1 MPCIFAVDFAS
12 GNAGRLWPFG
22 QIFQTGA
29 ISGQVSTILALPSQD
44 SSVRALSYAR
54 VISGGRSCPA
64 LSRVHTYDLRQ
75 MLSNQEAV
83 VVVFK
88 FRSDYFTSRAAPR
101 APDVPDIAREC
112 GWQLIRYSEYLKS
125 MGILRRVANA
135 IIVVDGKQTVATML
149 DISRILERL
158 KPVNGQVVALIVNVS
173 KESVFLEIGY
183 HAKHSAFLG
192 SFQGPVIGVVKG
204 GFECDPLSW

>member
-1 MPCIFAVDFAS
+1 MHHRKSESGRGRSRKTTTREALEAGCRTALAQKSTPSNSLGKVSACAKTKSLSRSLSACLQAAAWLWVDCTFIPMHRCPPDSARAHAPRLDSCKCPDTCHASFAGDFAS

-88 FRSDYFTSRAAPR
+88 FRSDYFTSRPGTWFLTSH
-101 APDVPDIAREC
+101 V
-112 GWQLIRYSEYLKS
+112 S
-125 MGILRRVANA
+125 
-135 IIVVDGKQTVATML
+135 VV
-149 DISRILERL
+149 
-158 KPVNGQVVALIVNVS
+158 
-173 KESVFLEIGY
+173 
-183 HAKHSAFLG
+183 G
-192 SFQGPVIGVVKG
+192 S
-204 GFECDPLSW
+204 